1 MYNFESII
9 SEIAIKTP
17 NIMAKN
23 ITIKAVFV
31 ISFLLGQTVIIKSL
45 FMFEKK
51 SNVLFSEFFMDF
63 INTTL
68 VFM

>member
-1 MYNFESII
+1 
-9 SEIAIKTP
+9 
-17 NIMAKN
+17 MAKN

>member
-9 SEIAIKTP
+9 SEIAIKRP